1 MADTTD
7 RPAGAKQDATTTTNT
22 GPARN
27 AEIDEGLSA
36 HIDPPEGFKE
46 VQEREG
52 IRGATKSQ
60 PD

>member
-1 MADTTD
+1 MADTAD
-7 RPAGAKQDATTTTNT
+7 RPVGAEQDATTTANT

-27 AEIDEGLSA
+27 ADIDEGLSA

-46 VQEREG
+46 LQEREG
-52 IRGATKSQ
+52 VRGATKAQ